1 MVPISIG
8 SQGYMRI
15 ECLAGSKNPY
25 TQKYSFLYSYFSS
38 DLNTCKRLQVGDS
51 TENITLFLWRRV
63 KKKRQHISTSS
74 SSSHVEIKFLQLP
87 MEMYTFILWGF
98 LSIWEGVKW
107 SDIIIKY
114 TVELLFILFC
124 QKKKHTLS
132 IWLLL
137 IYIIFQARGHHK
149 MCVPTVFP
157 WRNELGYWM
166 CSLSFFTRQRLM

>member
-8 SQGYMRI
+8 SQGCMRI

-74 SSSHVEIKFLQLP
+74 CSSHVETKFLQLP

-124 QKKKHTLS
+124 EKKSTHCQYGSCSFILFSKLVG
-132 IWLLL
+132 
-137 IYIIFQARGHHK
+137 IIKCVFQ
-149 MCVPTVFP
+149 
-157 WRNELGYWM
+157 
-166 CSLSFFTRQRLM
+166 LSFRGGMSLDTECAAFPFLQDRD